1 MFYSLKLLAKA
12 ANCNAQGKVE
22 REEYIS
28 IIFAFI
34 FVNEHESEAKAFLKM
49 GAFFFSFFLASF
61 FFFFLLRQK
70 IIKLAAQGKERMA
83 KCISAG
89 TDFGSEFT
97 K

>member
-1 MFYSLKLLAKA
+1 MFYSLKLLPKA

-34 FVNEHESEAKAFLKM
+34 FVNEHDSVANAFLKI
-49 GAFFFSFFLASF
+49 GVFSFFLASF

-89 TDFGSEFT
+89 TDFGSDFT